1 MILVS
6 GYSGIGK
13 SCLVNEVQKPIV
25 RQRGYFIGGKFD
37 QFKRNIPYASVIQAF
52 QSLIRQLLTE
62 STASIQTWKQKLLAA
77 LGTSGKVVTDVIPEV
92 ELIIGK
98 QPEVPELGPTESQNR
113 FNRVFKQFISVFTA
127 KEHPLVVFLDDLQWA
142 DSASLKLIEL
152 LVTDSDSKYLLII
165 GAYRDNEVSAT
176 HPLIATIENIQKT
189 AVITP
194 EIVSNIVL
202 APLEFSH
209 VEQLISETL
218 KSNISE
224 NIKLL
229 AELLFNKTQGNPF
242 FLTQLLRTLYQENL
256 LVYDFPS
263 STWQWDLGHIQ
274 AIGITDCNVVELIAR
289 NIRKL
294 PVSAQSAL
302 KLAACIG
309 NQFKLEVLSIVSEK
323 SQKETAL
330 NLWDALQAGLVLPLS
345 NDYKIPL
352 VFEGLETGLAGLQDV
367 KVDYKFLHD
376 KVQQAAYSLIPDG
389 EKQATHVK
397 IGQLLLNNTPP
408 SEIEENVFDI
418 VNQLNFGVEF
428 IADKAAKNELAKL
441 NLIAGKKA
449 KASNAYEATIRYLN
463 VGLAL
468 INSPQS
474 PVSIGSSWQTDY
486 DLTLNLHVEAAEAEY
501 LNTNFERSQ
510 ELADIVLQQAT
521 NLLDKVKVYELQI
534 QSYLSQNQM
543 VEAIDTGLKA
553 LEILGFTLSEIPP
566 QGLTAIKLPQLDEL
580 ENVPVM
586 TDSYQLAAMRILSA
600 VVSPVFVAKP
610 ELLPQV
616 IFTMVD
622 FSIKRGHSAL
632 GAIAYIWYGLLLA
645 GALGEID
652 AGYHSGQLALKL
664 LEQFNAKQFKCK
676 VYHLFNTFVRH
687 WKEHAK
693 ETIAPLIESVQSGLE
708 TGDLE
713 FSSYAALNSCS
724 CPFLIGEQLE
734 NVEHKQ
740 VQYFTLVQNLKQELS
755 MELLGIWGQI
765 ILNLRGI
772 SANKSQLI
780 GEKFN
785 EAEILPRLQQ
795 ANNYMSLF
803 NVYLAKL
810 LLNYL
815 FKQPDKAV
823 ADASLA
829 AEYASAAIG
838 FMMIGTHNFYYSL
851 ALLAVY
857 PTANSAEQAK
867 YLMQVAANQEKMQK
881 WTHHAPMNYQHKYE
895 LVEAEKARVLGE
907 KDRAIAF
914 YDRAIQHS
922 REQGYIQEEALANE
936 LAAEFYLFVGRQK
949 VAKVYM
955 TDAYYGYIRWG
966 ANAKVADLE
975 ERYPQLIVRMP
986 ESDSLTISD
995 RPTVTVTSATVTGT
1009 HKALDFATVMK
1020 ASLAISGEIV
1030 LDALLDKLMRILLEN
1045 AGAQTGFLI
1054 APKNGE
1060 FVIEAAGEVGG
1071 DVRVLSG
1078 AGLDCAYPRSLIN
1091 FVDRTQQDV
1100 VLNDASSDAI
1110 FHNDPYIVDRQ
1121 PKSVLCAAIVYQG
1134 KLTAI
1139 LYLENNLT
1147 TGAFTGDRLEVLKLL
1162 SSQAAIA
1169 LENARLYTNLETA
1182 NKQLAEYNFTLE
1194 AKVKERTQ
1202 ELHEKNSLLSEEIKE
1217 RQKAE
1222 AAARDAS
1229 HAKSEFLANMSHE
1242 LRTPLNGILGY
1253 TQIFKRDKH
1262 LTSQQ
1267 QNGIGVIHRCGEHLL
1282 ALIED
1287 ILDLSKIEARRMEL
1301 VATDFDF
1308 PDFIQGINAICS
1320 IRASQK
1326 NIAFNCEYLSYLP
1339 SAISADEKKLR
1350 QILINLI
1357 GNAVKF
1363 TERGGVT
1370 FKVSVVDCVSDENR
1384 TEVLTTK
1391 VRIRFQVEDTGIG
1404 IAADELPKI
1413 FTPFEQVGN
1422 TRRHTEGTGLGLA
1435 ISRELVEIMGSE
1447 LQVESTLGRGS
1458 IFWFELDLLAV
1469 DSPEI
1474 NKKYSQKF
1482 IKGFNGTNKKL
1493 LVVDDQ
1499 WENRSVLIHLL
1510 EPLGFEII
1518 EATDGQDCLNKAL
1531 EFQPDCI
1538 LIDLVM
1544 PVMDGFEAMRQI
1556 RKLPLFKNV
1565 VAIGTSASI
1574 MAVEK
1579 QGSLAAGC
1587 NAFLPKPIRAEELL
1601 NCLQVHLELEWIY
1614 ENLEDENYE
1623 SEDSDNQS
1631 KIPDEKIIPPPAEEI
1646 AVLFELAMMGDL
1658 GGIQKQAEKL
1668 AKINAKYV
1676 SFASHLNQLAKNFE
1690 EAKILEFV
1698 EQYRKH

>member
-1 MILVS
+1 M
-6 GYSGIGK
+6 
-13 SCLVNEVQKPIV
+13 
-25 RQRGYFIGGKFD
+25 
-37 QFKRNIPYASVIQAF
+37 
-52 QSLIRQLLTE
+52 
-62 STASIQTWKQKLLAA
+62 
-77 LGTSGKVVTDVIPEV
+77 
-92 ELIIGK
+92 
-98 QPEVPELGPTESQNR
+98 
-113 FNRVFKQFISVFTA
+113 
-127 KEHPLVVFLDDLQWA
+127 
-142 DSASLKLIEL
+142 
-152 LVTDSDSKYLLII
+152 
-165 GAYRDNEVSAT
+165 
-176 HPLIATIENIQKT
+176 
-189 AVITP
+189 
-194 EIVSNIVL
+194 
-202 APLEFSH
+202 
-209 VEQLISETL
+209 
-218 KSNISE
+218 
-224 NIKLL
+224 
-229 AELLFNKTQGNPF
+229 
-242 FLTQLLRTLYQENL
+242 
-256 LVYDFPS
+256 
-263 STWQWDLGHIQ
+263 
-274 AIGITDCNVVELIAR
+274 
-289 NIRKL
+289 
-294 PVSAQSAL
+294 
-302 KLAACIG
+302 
-309 NQFKLEVLSIVSEK
+309 
-323 SQKETAL
+323 
-330 NLWDALQAGLVLPLS
+330 
-345 NDYKIPL
+345 
-352 VFEGLETGLAGLQDV
+352 
-367 KVDYKFLHD
+367 
-376 KVQQAAYSLIPDG
+376 
-389 EKQATHVK
+389 
-397 IGQLLLNNTPP
+397 
-408 SEIEENVFDI
+408 
-418 VNQLNFGVEF
+418 
-428 IADKAAKNELAKL
+428 
-441 NLIAGKKA
+441 
-449 KASNAYEATIRYLN
+449 
-463 VGLAL
+463 
-468 INSPQS
+468 
-474 PVSIGSSWQTDY
+474 
-486 DLTLNLHVEAAEAEY
+486 
-501 LNTNFERSQ
+501 
-510 ELADIVLQQAT
+510 
-521 NLLDKVKVYELQI
+521 
-534 QSYLSQNQM
+534 
-543 VEAIDTGLKA
+543 
-553 LEILGFTLSEIPP
+553 
-566 QGLTAIKLPQLDEL
+566 
-580 ENVPVM
+580 
-586 TDSYQLAAMRILSA
+586 
-600 VVSPVFVAKP
+600 
-610 ELLPQV
+610 
-616 IFTMVD
+616 
-622 FSIKRGHSAL
+622 
-632 GAIAYIWYGLLLA
+632 
-645 GALGEID
+645 
-652 AGYHSGQLALKL
+652 
-664 LEQFNAKQFKCK
+664 
-676 VYHLFNTFVRH
+676 
-687 WKEHAK
+687 
-693 ETIAPLIESVQSGLE
+693 
-708 TGDLE
+708 
-713 FSSYAALNSCS
+713 
-724 CPFLIGEQLE
+724 
-734 NVEHKQ
+734 
-740 VQYFTLVQNLKQELS
+740 
-755 MELLGIWGQI
+755 
-765 ILNLRGI
+765 
-772 SANKSQLI
+772 
-780 GEKFN
+780 
-785 EAEILPRLQQ
+785 
-795 ANNYMSLF
+795 
-803 NVYLAKL
+803 
-810 LLNYL
+810 
-815 FKQPDKAV
+815 
-823 ADASLA
+823 
-829 AEYASAAIG
+829 
-838 FMMIGTHNFYYSL
+838 
-851 ALLAVY
+851 
-857 PTANSAEQAK
+857 
-867 YLMQVAANQEKMQK
+867 
-881 WTHHAPMNYQHKYE
+881 
-895 LVEAEKARVLGE
+895 VEAEKARVLGE

-936 LAAEFYLFVGRQK
+936 LAAEFYLLAGREK

-1202 ELHEKNSLLSEEIKE
+1202 ELHQKNSLLSQEIKE

>member
-1 MILVS
+1 
-6 GYSGIGK
+6 
-13 SCLVNEVQKPIV
+13 
-25 RQRGYFIGGKFD
+25 
-37 QFKRNIPYASVIQAF
+37 
-52 QSLIRQLLTE
+52 
-62 STASIQTWKQKLLAA
+62 
-77 LGTSGKVVTDVIPEV
+77 
-92 ELIIGK
+92 
-98 QPEVPELGPTESQNR
+98 
-113 FNRVFKQFISVFTA
+113 
-127 KEHPLVVFLDDLQWA
+127 
-142 DSASLKLIEL
+142 LKLIEL

-352 VFEGLETGLAGLQDV
+352 VFEGSETGLAGLQDV

-376 KVQQAAYSLIPDG
+376 RVQQAAYSLIPDG

-501 LNTNFERSQ
+501 LNTNFGRSQ

-765 ILNLRGI
+765 ILNLRGM

-829 AEYASAAIG
+829 AEYAQAAIG

-857 PTANSAEQAK
+857 PTADSAEQAK
-867 YLMQVAANQEKMQK
+867 HLMQVVANQEKMRK
-881 WTHHAPMNYQHKYE
+881 WAHHAPMNYQHKYE
-895 LVEAEKARVLGE
+895 LVEAEKARVLGD
-907 KDRAIAF
+907 KDKAIDY

-936 LAAEFYLFVGRQK
+936 LAAEFYLFAGRQK

-966 ANAKVADLE
+966 ANAKVTDLE

-1169 LENARLYTNLETA
+1169 LENARLYTNLETV

-1363 TERGGVT
+1363 M
-1370 FKVSVVDCVSDENR
+1370 
-1384 TEVLTTK
+1384 
-1391 VRIRFQVEDTGIG
+1391 RIRFQVEDTGIG